1 MRRSKTAIAKA
12 TSLVLLG
19 AASSQLGFFY
29 KTGSEFKWTDA
40 QRYARDKDGL
50 RILLNEVDAA
60 LAAGLLVVT
69 VSWFVGES
77 AYRAT
82 GALLA
87 MTGMPILNSSI
98 EIHSYSRYVR
108 RLPQSDDPDC
118 ESSRDDSFHAAPRR
132 PTFECRG
139 GPRGASRRGS
149 CWVWSVL
156 AYSTLTA
163 IYRPSSPYSMMAET
177 LPVVILDSL
186 RSAADGCGDTQATRD
201 GNPWPFPDLVEES
214 RWETPRER
222 FRGWAPGSNS
232 GGVWQYR
239 QRRPPWLPEVS
250 PSGFSKWPSKNSTQ
264 ENAKEAS
271 GGDGRSCRGE
281 QYDGRFYNPVGDP
294 LKITNHDSEILSA
307 LKPAFTS
314 GSVKIRHV
322 VLIMLESYREELF
335 PLQQG
340 SDVHRM
346 IARSHGRRDDDDEV
360 NERLSH
366 ICPIAEK
373 ITGKSGRWKR
383 RDGTNFGQ
391 VPTPEW
397 NDTTQHGFGGINVV
411 GGLTTASLSLKS
423 MTAILC
429 GVWPLPVDNF
439 EESEAQS
446 YQPCIPQILHLF
458 NQLKENE
465 PTDDFLEQ
473 QWLSAFF
480 QSVTDR
486 YDRQDKFDGK
496 IGFDH
501 IVTRKRLEQDAKEST
516 ILEKINYFGYPETT
530 LRPHIRDYIEK
541 STGTTQADVPLPLH
555 QHHPSPLGSAEGLPI
570 YGTFDDYGIADETL
584 FVFVGDHGQAFKED
598 VASKTG
604 TYQNGHISNFRVP
617 ITFRHPRIP
626 RVQYNALAT
635 SLSILP
641 TILDL
646 LVSTGSLNGK
656 DAVVASDLIQ
666 DYEGQ
671 SFIRPYRDTHNGR
684 RAWNFGIINSGASML
699 SVTSADAPWR
709 LVMPLDQG
717 SRYRLTDLKSDPLE
731 LEPLEKWSMGELAS
745 EAGSRHGVNASRW
758 AVEAEAVARWWAAE
772 RKRLWGYKPG

>member
-1 MRRSKTAIAKA
+1 MRRSKTAIAKVGRL
-12 TSLVLLG
+12 TGCLFSLVLLG

-50 RILLNEVDAA
+50 KILLNEVDAA
-60 LAAGLLVVT
+60 LAAGLLVAT
-69 VSWFVGES
+69 VSWFAGES
-77 AYRAT
+77 VYRAT

-87 MTGMPILNSSI
+87 MTGMPILNKAVRGCSSQRKLLGLVRPGIFNADGHLSSI
-98 EIHSYSRYVR
+98 IAVLY
-108 RLPQSDDPDC
+108 DG
-118 ESSRDDSFHAAPRR
+118 RDAPR
-132 PTFECRG
+132 
-139 GPRGASRRGS
+139 
-149 CWVWSVL
+149 
-156 AYSTLTA
+156 
-163 IYRPSSPYSMMAET
+163 
-177 LPVVILDSL
+177 
-186 RSAADGCGDTQATRD
+186 GDTRKPQVGGGWLWRYAGYTRQK
-201 GNPWPFPDLVEES
+201 PMAFPGPCRRVEVGK
-214 RWETPRER
+214 PREG

-232 GGVWQYR
+232 GGAWRYR
-239 QRRPPWLPEVS
+239 QRRPPWLPEAP
-250 PSGFSKWPSKNSTQ
+250 PSGFSKWPLKNSTQ
-264 ENAKEAS
+264 ENAKETS
-271 GGDGRSCRGE
+271 GGDGRSCRDE

-294 LKITNHDSEILSA
+294 LKITNHDSDILSA
-307 LKPAFTS
+307 LKPAFAG
-314 GSVKIRHV
+314 GSVRIRHV
-322 VLIMLESYREELF
+322 VLVMLESYREELF

-346 IARSHGRRDDDDEV
+346 MARSHGSRDDDDEV

-383 RDGTNFGQ
+383 RDGTDFGQ
-391 VPTPEW
+391 APTPEW

-446 YQPCIPQILHLF
+446 YQPCMPQILHLF

-465 PTDDFLEQ
+465 STDDFLEQ

-480 QSVTDR
+480 QSVTDG

-501 IVTRKRLEQDAKEST
+501 IVTKKRLEQDAKEGT

-541 STGTTQADVPLPLH
+541 ALAQRRRMFLSHFTSTT
-555 QHHPSPLGSAEGLPI
+555 HHPWECRGPSNLRSELLQ
-570 YGTFDDYGIADETL
+570 TFDDYGIADETL

-617 ITFRHPRIP
+617 ITFRHPHIP
-626 RVQYNALAT
+626 G
-635 SLSILP
+635 
-641 TILDL
+641 
-646 LVSTGSLNGK
+646 TGSLNGR
-656 DAVVASDLIQ
+656 DAAVASDLIQ

-684 RAWNFGIINSGASML
+684 RAWNFGIVNSGASML

-709 LVMPLDQG
+709 LVVPLDQG

-731 LEPLEKWSMGELAS
+731 LEPLERWSMGELAS

-772 RKRLWGYKPG
+772 RKRLWGYKPGQ

>member
-1 MRRSKTAIAKA
+1 MRARLVSFCFSVIVTSLVLTKLIHLSVHARTVPMVDFGRFLPSLLLPDVAIIGLSRLIMRRSKTAIAKVGRL
-12 TSLVLLG
+12 TG
-19 AASSQLGFFY
+19 CAASSQLGFFY

-50 RILLNEVDAA
+50 KILLNEVDAA
-60 LAAGLLVVT
+60 LAAGLLVAT
-69 VSWFVGES
+69 VSWFAGES
-77 AYRAT
+77 VYRAT

-87 MTGMPILNSSI
+87 MTGMPILNK
-98 EIHSYSRYVR
+98 
-108 RLPQSDDPDC
+108 
-118 ESSRDDSFHAAPRR
+118 AP
-132 PTFECRG
+132 
-139 GPRGASRRGS
+139 
-149 CWVWSVL
+149 
-156 AYSTLTA
+156 
-163 IYRPSSPYSMMAET
+163 
-177 LPVVILDSL
+177 
-186 RSAADGCGDTQATRD
+186 
-201 GNPWPFPDLVEES
+201 
-214 RWETPRER
+214 
-222 FRGWAPGSNS
+222 
-232 GGVWQYR
+232 
-239 QRRPPWLPEVS
+239 
-250 PSGFSKWPSKNSTQ
+250 PSGFSKWPLKNSTQ
-264 ENAKEAS
+264 ENAKETS
-271 GGDGRSCRGE
+271 GGDGRSCRDE

-294 LKITNHDSEILSA
+294 LKITNHDSDILSA
-307 LKPAFTS
+307 LKPAFAG
-314 GSVKIRHV
+314 GSVRIRHV
-322 VLIMLESYREELF
+322 VLVMLESYREELF

-346 IARSHGRRDDDDEV
+346 MARSHGSRDDDDEV

-383 RDGTNFGQ
+383 RDGTDFGQ
-391 VPTPEW
+391 APTPEW

-429 GVWPLPVDNF
+429 G
-439 EESEAQS
+439 
-446 YQPCIPQILHLF
+446 PCMPQILHLF

-465 PTDDFLEQ
+465 STDDFLEQ

-480 QSVTDR
+480 QSVTDG

-501 IVTRKRLEQDAKEST
+501 IVTKKRLEQDAKEGT

-541 STGTTQADVPLPLH
+541 ALAQRRRMFLSHFTSTT
-555 QHHPSPLGSAEGLPI
+555 HHPWGVPRAFQSAEYVNTRGPMAWHGDFNSYLNAMRFTDKWL
-570 YGTFDDYGIADETL
+570 GELLQTFDDYGIADETL

-617 ITFRHPRIP
+617 ITFRHPHIP
-626 RVQYNALAT
+626 RVQYSALAT

-646 LVSTGSLNGK
+646 LVSTGSLNGR
-656 DAVVASDLIQ
+656 DAAVASDLIQ

-684 RAWNFGIINSGASML
+684 RAWNFGIVNSGASML

-709 LVMPLDQG
+709 LVVPLDQG

-731 LEPLEKWSMGELAS
+731 LEPLERWSMGELAS

-772 RKRLWGYKPG
+772 RKRLWGYKPGQ